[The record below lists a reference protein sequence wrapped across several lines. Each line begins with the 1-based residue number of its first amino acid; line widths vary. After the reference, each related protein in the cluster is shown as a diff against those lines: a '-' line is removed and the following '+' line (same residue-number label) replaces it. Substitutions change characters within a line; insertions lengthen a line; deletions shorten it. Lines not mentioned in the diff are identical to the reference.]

1 MFGSLARTAIIGKSR
16 FRMATDTTEMRA
28 ATKNTSHAPSLVRGL
43 SFHDAVFLIIGGV
56 VASAIFLTPSDVAAA
71 LPSPMWYFF
80 AWIAGGIV
88 SLMAGLAFAELGA
101 MFPEAGGQYV
111 YLREAFGDFFAFQ
124 YGWLMFVAGSS
135 GGIASIA
142 VGSARFLGKAFPVFA
157 ADHVLFSVPG
167 ITWTAG
173 HFAQRQWNFTTGDL
187 IAVSAILILTAIN
200 VRGLRPAV
208 LLQNASTWLKYAALA
223 AFLVLGF
230 TLGKGSWSNFAIG
243 HPTSIFDN
251 GFYSFLSAM
260 GVAFIAVFW
269 TYDGWVY
276 VSWAAG
282 EVRNPEKSI
291 PRSLVLG
298 ISVVMAL
305 YLAITAVYVYA
316 MPLSEIAKQTTLA
329 EAAATALFSPAVAVW
344 LSIVIAISALG
355 GTSSCILAGA
365 RISYA
370 MGRDGLFFRRMGY
383 VHPRFR
389 TPAIALIAQGIW
401 SAAIALTGTYDQLFT
416 YTMFGMVLSYVA
428 CVGALFAL
436 RRSRPGLS
444 RPYKCFGYPWLP
456 AIYVLLIGGWIV
468 NTIVERP
475 WEAYSCL
482 AVMAIGVPGYI
493 YWKRK

>member
-1 MFGSLARTAIIGKSR
+1 
-16 FRMATDTTEMRA
+16 MATETTELRPA
-28 ATKNTSHAPSLVRGL
+28 NQQTPPVLTLVRGL

-71 LPSPMWYFF
+71 LPSPIWFFF
-80 AWIAGGIV
+80 AWIAGGVV
-88 SLMAGLAFAELGA
+88 SLMAGLAFGELGA

-142 VGSARFLGKAFPVFA
+142 VGSARFLGKAVPALA
-157 ADHVLFSVPG
+157 ADHVLFTVTG
-167 ITWTAG
+167 LTWKAG
-173 HFAQRQWNFTTGDL
+173 HIVSRPWNFTTGDVV
-187 IAVSAILILTAIN
+187 AVSGILILTFIN

-208 LLQNASTWLKYAALA
+208 LFQNASTWLKYAALA
-223 AFLVLGF
+223 AFLILGF
-230 TLGKGSWSNFAIG
+230 AIGKGSWSHFTMGSPSAV
-243 HPTSIFDN
+243 FDH
-251 GFYSFLSAM
+251 GFYPFMSAL

-298 ISVVMAL
+298 IFVVIAL
-305 YLAITAVYVYA
+305 YLSMTAVYVYA
-316 MPLSEIAKQTTLA
+316 MPLADIAKQTTLA
-329 EAAATALFSPAVAVW
+329 EAAATTLFSPTVAVW
-344 LSIVIAISALG
+344 LSVIIAISALG

-370 MGRDGLFFRRMGY
+370 MGRDGLFFRRMGD

-428 CVGALFAL
+428 CVVALFVL
-436 RRSRPGLS
+436 RRTQPNLP

-456 AIYVLLIGGWIV
+456 GIYVLLIGGWIV

>member
-1 MFGSLARTAIIGKSR
+1 
-16 FRMATDTTEMRA
+16 MATDTTELHA
-28 ATKNTSHAPSLVRGL
+28 VNPETKPPTLVRGL

-71 LPSPMWYFF
+71 LPSPVWFFF
-80 AWIAGGIV
+80 AWIAGGV
-88 SLMAGLAFAELGA
+88 VALMAGFAFGELGA

-111 YLREAFGDFFAFQ
+111 YLREAFGDFFAFE

-142 VGSARFLGKAFPVFA
+142 VGSARFLGKAVPSLA
-157 ADHVLFSVPG
+157 SDHVFFSIPG

-173 HFAQRQWNFTTGDL
+173 HLTSRMWNFTTGDL
-187 IAVSAILILTAIN
+187 IAVTAILLLTYIN

-208 LLQNASTWLKYAALA
+208 IFQNTSTWLKYAALA

-230 TLGKGSWSNFAIG
+230 TVGKGGWSNFAIG
-243 HPTSIFDN
+243 NPSAIFQG
-251 GFYSFLSAM
+251 GFYPFMSAL

-282 EVRNPEKSI
+282 EVRNPEKTI

-298 ISVVMAL
+298 IGIVMAL
-305 YLAITAVYVYA
+305 YLAMTAVYVYA
-316 MPLSEIAKQTTLA
+316 MPVSEMAKQTTLA
-329 EAAATALFSPAVAVW
+329 EAAATALFSPTVAVW

-370 MGRDGLFFRRMGY
+370 MGRDGLFFKSMGD
-383 VHPRFR
+383 VHPRYR

-428 CVGALFAL
+428 CVVALFVL
-436 RRSRPGLS
+436 RRSHPDLP

-456 AIYVLLIGGWIV
+456 AIYTILIGGWII
-468 NTIVERP
+468 NTVIQRP

-482 AVMAIGVPGYI
+482 AVMGIGVPGYL
-493 YWKRK
+493 YWKRSAAAAK

>member
-1 MFGSLARTAIIGKSR
+1 MPTHTTSQEMSVESR
-16 FRMATDTTEMRA
+16 
-28 ATKNTSHAPSLVRGL
+28 PSPGLVRGL
-43 SFHDAVFLIIGGV
+43 SFLDTVFLIIGGV

-71 LPSPMWYFF
+71 LPSSFWFF
-80 AWIAGGIV
+80 IAWIAGGIV
-88 SLMAGLAFAELGA
+88 SLMAGFAFGELGA

-142 VGSARFLGKAFPVFA
+142 VGFAKFLGKAVPVLA
-157 ADHVLFSVPG
+157 SERVLFT
-167 ITWTAG
+167 ITGLAWNGG
-173 HFAQRQWNFTTGDL
+173 HIANRPWHFTMGDL
-187 IAVSAILILTAIN
+187 LATTSILLLTFIN

-208 LLQNASTWLKYAALA
+208 VFQNVSTWLKYAAFA
-223 AFLVLGF
+223 ALLLFGFLIGN
-230 TLGKGSWSNFAIG
+230 GSWSHFAVG
-243 HPTSIFDN
+243 DVFAPFHA
-251 GFYSFLSAM
+251 GFYPFMSAL

-282 EVRNPEKSI
+282 EVRDPERTI

-298 ISVVMAL
+298 IGIVMAL
-305 YLAITAVYVYA
+305 YLAMNAVYVYA
-316 MPLSEIAKQTTLA
+316 MPVSQIATEGTLA
-329 EAAATALFSPAVAVW
+329 EAVATTLFSPGVAGL

-355 GTSSCILAGA
+355 GCSSCILAGA

-370 MGRDGLFFRRMGY
+370 MGHDALFFKRMGDI
-383 VHPRFR
+383 HSRFR
-389 TPAIALIAQGIW
+389 TPHIALIAQGVW
-401 SAAIALTGTYDQLFT
+401 SAVIALTGTYDQLFT

-428 CVGALFAL
+428 CVIALFVL
-436 RRSRPGLS
+436 RRSQPNAR

-456 AIYVLLIGGWIV
+456 GLYVLLIGGWIV

-475 WEAYSCL
+475 YEAYSCI

-493 YWKRK
+493 YWKRLATKA